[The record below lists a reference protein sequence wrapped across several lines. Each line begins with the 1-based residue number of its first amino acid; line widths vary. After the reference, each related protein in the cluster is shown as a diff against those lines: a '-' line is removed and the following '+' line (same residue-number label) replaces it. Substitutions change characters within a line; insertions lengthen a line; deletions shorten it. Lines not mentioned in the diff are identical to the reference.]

1 MARLP
6 NFLVIIRSEK
16 LSGKGQ
22 GRGCLGVRKKER
34 FVLGKRTFRS
44 QKSKHFVLR
53 IIQTDMKRTI
63 YYMILC
69 LLMSLGEIMAQ
80 GISGKV
86 MDGKEQPV
94 DGVAVILQTLD
105 SVYVDAVVTDTLGD
119 FRLNHP
125 LDQSYRLIFQHIL
138 YNMVEKEITTANVG
152 TVVLE
157 EKDYQLAEITVKG
170 ERPQVKLEGGKLT
183 YDVPQLMK
191 DKTATNAF
199 EIIKDL
205 PGLIERNDN
214 LELVGASRL
223 NIILNGQLTTMS
235 ADQLIQLLKTMPASR
250 VEKAEVMYN
259 APAKYNVKGAL
270 LNVVLS
276 KNESETPSWQGET
289 GVDYTQY
296 RHAGGDAHVNLLYTN
311 KGFSIDF
318 LLNGNKRR
326 DVMGEDMLARHT
338 LNSSMTEISQ
348 HNRALVHVNRG
359 TVRLGM
365 DYTFANEDKL
375 SLAYYLKGDKV
386 LSDRDAFTSY
396 LDLSK
401 PENKSESTSLVRD
414 DGHSAIHNIRLQY
427 DGHAGISAGADFT
440 RYHSPSVLDYQ
451 DTNTNG
457 SRTDMI
463 NNTRQDVSRWSV
475 FLNKTH
481 SFASGWGLNY
491 GVHGGYASS
500 KNYSEYLYEQGAG
513 YEMDEEALED
523 NTQKEYIADIF
534 AEVSKS
540 FGERFSATVGLKGE
554 YFKSDYASSRENMN
568 LWNEGA
574 LFPTVSL
581 SYTFS
586 PRHILQFDIS
596 SDKTYP
602 GYWQV
607 SPQVT
612 PLNSYSEVAGNPL
625 LKPYR
630 TYEGQMVYI
639 FRQKYMLVAFCEYT
653 PDYFAQLPYQSDT
666 ELKTVFRFENMD
678 YSLEAGLAVII
689 PFNVGRFWN
698 SRITLR
704 GWRMQ
709 EKNDNFHG
717 ISYNREAYL
726 GLAHMSNTFNLC
738 DKPNLKMTID
748 GQYVTPG
755 AIQGIYDLGSM
766 YEISAGL
773 KWTFLNDRASLTLKG
788 DDIFASS
795 IPRTIKINQ
804 GNQWSRM
811 RKLNDERCLKLS
823 FVWKF
828 GGYKEREHDSI
839 DTSRFGK

>member
-1 MARLP
+1 
-6 NFLVIIRSEK
+6 
-16 LSGKGQ
+16 
-22 GRGCLGVRKKER
+22 
-34 FVLGKRTFRS
+34 
-44 QKSKHFVLR
+44 
-53 IIQTDMKRTI
+53 MKRTI

-138 YNMVEKEITTANVG
+138 YNMVEKEIITANVG

-338 LNSSMTEISQ
+338 LNSGMTEISQ

-451 DTNTNG
+451 DTNTNTNG

-500 KNYSEYLYEQGAG
+500 KNYSEYLYDQGAG

-709 EKNDNFHG
+709 EKNDNCHG

>member
-1 MARLP
+1 
-6 NFLVIIRSEK
+6 
-16 LSGKGQ
+16 
-22 GRGCLGVRKKER
+22 
-34 FVLGKRTFRS
+34 
-44 QKSKHFVLR
+44 
-53 IIQTDMKRTI
+53 MKRTI

-138 YNMVEKEITTANVG
+138 YNMVEKGITTAN
-152 TVVLE
+152 
-157 EKDYQLAEITVKG
+157 G

-338 LNSSMTEISQ
+338 LNSGMTEISQ

>member
-1 MARLP
+1 
-6 NFLVIIRSEK
+6 
-16 LSGKGQ
+16 
-22 GRGCLGVRKKER
+22 
-34 FVLGKRTFRS
+34 
-44 QKSKHFVLR
+44 
-53 IIQTDMKRTI
+53 MKRTI

-86 MDGKEQPV
+86 MDGKEQPI

-138 YNMVEKEITTANVG
+138 YNTIGKKITTANVG

-183 YDVPQLMK
+183 YDITQLMK

-311 KGFSIDF
+311 KGFSLDF

-338 LNSSMTEISQ
+338 LNSGMTEISQ

-440 RYHSPSVLDYQ
+440 RYHSPSVLDYH

-554 YFKSDYASSRENMN
+554 YFKSDYTSSRENMN

-678 YSLEAGLAVII
+678 YSLETGLAVII

-828 GGYKEREHDSI
+828 GGYKEKEHDSI

>member
-1 MARLP
+1 
-6 NFLVIIRSEK
+6 
-16 LSGKGQ
+16 
-22 GRGCLGVRKKER
+22 
-34 FVLGKRTFRS
+34 
-44 QKSKHFVLR
+44 
-53 IIQTDMKRTI
+53 MKRTI

-138 YNMVEKEITTANVG
+138 YNTIGKKITTANVG

-183 YDVPQLMK
+183 YDIPQLMK

-311 KGFSIDF
+311 KGFSLDF

-338 LNSSMTEISQ
+338 LNSGMTEISQ

-451 DTNTNG
+451 DTNG

-500 KNYSEYLYEQGAG
+500 KNYSEYLYDQGAG

-523 NTQKEYIADIF
+523 NTQKEYIVDIF

-554 YFKSDYASSRENMN
+554 YFKSDYTSSRENMN

>member
-1 MARLP
+1 
-6 NFLVIIRSEK
+6 
-16 LSGKGQ
+16 
-22 GRGCLGVRKKER
+22 
-34 FVLGKRTFRS
+34 
-44 QKSKHFVLR
+44 
-53 IIQTDMKRTI
+53 MKRTI

-86 MDGKEQPV
+86 MDGKEQPI

-338 LNSSMTEISQ
+338 LNSGMTEISQ

-451 DTNTNG
+451 DTNG

-500 KNYSEYLYEQGAG
+500 KNYSEYLYDQGAG

-523 NTQKEYIADIF
+523 NTQKEYIVDIF

-554 YFKSDYASSRENMN
+554 YFKSDYTSSRENMN

-678 YSLEAGLAVII
+678 YSLETGLAVII

-828 GGYKEREHDSI
+828 GGYKEKEHDSI

>member
-1 MARLP
+1 
-6 NFLVIIRSEK
+6 
-16 LSGKGQ
+16 
-22 GRGCLGVRKKER
+22 
-34 FVLGKRTFRS
+34 
-44 QKSKHFVLR
+44 
-53 IIQTDMKRTI
+53 MKRTI

-338 LNSSMTEISQ
+338 LNSGMTEISQ

-451 DTNTNG
+451 DTNG

-500 KNYSEYLYEQGAG
+500 KNYSEYLYDQGAG

-523 NTQKEYIADIF
+523 NTQKEYIVDIF

-554 YFKSDYASSRENMN
+554 YFKSDYTSSRENMN

-678 YSLEAGLAVII
+678 YSLETGLAVII

-828 GGYKEREHDSI
+828 GGYKEKEHDSI

>member
-1 MARLP
+1 
-6 NFLVIIRSEK
+6 
-16 LSGKGQ
+16 
-22 GRGCLGVRKKER
+22 
-34 FVLGKRTFRS
+34 
-44 QKSKHFVLR
+44 
-53 IIQTDMKRTI
+53 MKRTI

-86 MDGKEQPV
+86 MDGKEQPI

-138 YNMVEKEITTANVG
+138 YNTIGKKITTANVG

-311 KGFSIDF
+311 KGFSLDF

-338 LNSSMTEISQ
+338 LNSGMTEISQ

-451 DTNTNG
+451 DTNG

-523 NTQKEYIADIF
+523 NTQKEYIVDIF

-554 YFKSDYASSRENMN
+554 YFKSDYTSSRENMN

>member
-1 MARLP
+1 
-6 NFLVIIRSEK
+6 
-16 LSGKGQ
+16 
-22 GRGCLGVRKKER
+22 
-34 FVLGKRTFRS
+34 
-44 QKSKHFVLR
+44 
-53 IIQTDMKRTI
+53 MKRTI

-338 LNSSMTEISQ
+338 LNSGMTEISQ

-451 DTNTNG
+451 DTNG

-500 KNYSEYLYEQGAG
+500 KNYSEYLYDQGAG

-523 NTQKEYIADIF
+523 NTQKEYIVDIF

-586 PRHILQFDIS
+586 PPHILQFDIS

>member
-1 MARLP
+1 
-6 NFLVIIRSEK
+6 
-16 LSGKGQ
+16 
-22 GRGCLGVRKKER
+22 
-34 FVLGKRTFRS
+34 
-44 QKSKHFVLR
+44 
-53 IIQTDMKRTI
+53 MKRTI

-338 LNSSMTEISQ
+338 LNSGMTEISQ

-427 DGHAGISAGADFT
+427 DGHAGISAGEDFT

-451 DTNTNG
+451 DTNG

-500 KNYSEYLYEQGAG
+500 KNYSEYLYDQGAG

-523 NTQKEYIADIF
+523 NTQKEYIVDIF

>member
-1 MARLP
+1 
-6 NFLVIIRSEK
+6 
-16 LSGKGQ
+16 
-22 GRGCLGVRKKER
+22 
-34 FVLGKRTFRS
+34 
-44 QKSKHFVLR
+44 
-53 IIQTDMKRTI
+53 MKRTI

-86 MDGKEQPV
+86 MDGKEQPI

-138 YNMVEKEITTANVG
+138 YNTIGKKITTANVG

-311 KGFSIDF
+311 KGFSLDF

-338 LNSSMTEISQ
+338 LNSGMTEISQ

-451 DTNTNG
+451 DTNG

-554 YFKSDYASSRENMN
+554 YFKSDYTSSRENMN

-678 YSLEAGLAVII
+678 YSLETGLAVII

>member
-1 MARLP
+1 
-6 NFLVIIRSEK
+6 
-16 LSGKGQ
+16 
-22 GRGCLGVRKKER
+22 
-34 FVLGKRTFRS
+34 
-44 QKSKHFVLR
+44 
-53 IIQTDMKRTI
+53 MKRTI

-338 LNSSMTEISQ
+338 LNSGMTEISQ

-451 DTNTNG
+451 DTNG

-500 KNYSEYLYEQGAG
+500 KNYSEYLYDQGAG

-523 NTQKEYIADIF
+523 NTQKEYIVDIF

-612 PLNSYSEVAGNPL
+612 PLNSFSEVAGNPL

>member
-1 MARLP
+1 
-6 NFLVIIRSEK
+6 
-16 LSGKGQ
+16 
-22 GRGCLGVRKKER
+22 
-34 FVLGKRTFRS
+34 
-44 QKSKHFVLR
+44 
-53 IIQTDMKRTI
+53 MKRTI

-338 LNSSMTEISQ
+338 LNSGMTEISQ

-365 DYTFANEDKL
+365 EYTFANEDKL

-451 DTNTNG
+451 DTNG

-500 KNYSEYLYEQGAG
+500 KNYSEYLYDQGAG

-523 NTQKEYIADIF
+523 NTQKEYIVDIF

>member
-1 MARLP
+1 
-6 NFLVIIRSEK
+6 
-16 LSGKGQ
+16 
-22 GRGCLGVRKKER
+22 
-34 FVLGKRTFRS
+34 
-44 QKSKHFVLR
+44 
-53 IIQTDMKRTI
+53 MKRTI

-138 YNMVEKEITTANVG
+138 YNMVEKEIITANVG

-250 VEKAEVMYN
+250 VEKVEVMYN

-311 KGFSIDF
+311 KGFSLDF

-338 LNSSMTEISQ
+338 LNSGMTEISQ

-451 DTNTNG
+451 DTNTNTNG

-828 GGYKEREHDSI
+828 GGYKERKHDSI

>member
-1 MARLP
+1 
-6 NFLVIIRSEK
+6 
-16 LSGKGQ
+16 
-22 GRGCLGVRKKER
+22 
-34 FVLGKRTFRS
+34 
-44 QKSKHFVLR
+44 
-53 IIQTDMKRTI
+53 MKRTI

-94 DGVAVILQTLD
+94 DGVAVILQSLD

-170 ERPQVKLEGGKLT
+170 ERPQVKLEGGK
-183 YDVPQLMK
+183 LMK

-338 LNSSMTEISQ
+338 LNSGMTEISQ

-513 YEMDEEALED
+513 YEMNEEALED

-639 FRQKYMLVAFCEYT
+639 FCQKYMLVAFCEYT

>member
-1 MARLP
+1 
-6 NFLVIIRSEK
+6 
-16 LSGKGQ
+16 
-22 GRGCLGVRKKER
+22 
-34 FVLGKRTFRS
+34 
-44 QKSKHFVLR
+44 
-53 IIQTDMKRTI
+53 MKRTI

-338 LNSSMTEISQ
+338 LNSGMTEISQ

-451 DTNTNG
+451 DTNG

-500 KNYSEYLYEQGAG
+500 KNYSEYLYDQGAG

-523 NTQKEYIADIF
+523 NTQKEYIVDIF

-630 TYEGQMVYI
+630 TYGGQMVYI

>member
-1 MARLP
+1 
-6 NFLVIIRSEK
+6 
-16 LSGKGQ
+16 
-22 GRGCLGVRKKER
+22 
-34 FVLGKRTFRS
+34 
-44 QKSKHFVLR
+44 
-53 IIQTDMKRTI
+53 MKRTI

-235 ADQLIQLLKTMPASR
+235 ADQLIQLLKTMPAPR

-338 LNSSMTEISQ
+338 LNSGMTEISQ

-451 DTNTNG
+451 DTNG

>member
-1 MARLP
+1 
-6 NFLVIIRSEK
+6 
-16 LSGKGQ
+16 
-22 GRGCLGVRKKER
+22 
-34 FVLGKRTFRS
+34 
-44 QKSKHFVLR
+44 
-53 IIQTDMKRTI
+53 MKRTI

-338 LNSSMTEISQ
+338 LNSGMTEISQ

-451 DTNTNG
+451 DTNG

-500 KNYSEYLYEQGAG
+500 KNYSEYLYDQGAG

-523 NTQKEYIADIF
+523 NTQKEYIVDIF

-666 ELKTVFRFENMD
+666 ELKTVFRFEDMD

>member
-1 MARLP
+1 M
-6 NFLVIIRSEK
+6 
-16 LSGKGQ
+16 
-22 GRGCLGVRKKER
+22 
-34 FVLGKRTFRS
+34 
-44 QKSKHFVLR
+44 
-53 IIQTDMKRTI
+53 
-63 YYMILC
+63 
-69 LLMSLGEIMAQ
+69 
-80 GISGKV
+80 
-86 MDGKEQPV
+86 
-94 DGVAVILQTLD
+94 
-105 SVYVDAVVTDTLGD
+105 
-119 FRLNHP
+119 
-125 LDQSYRLIFQHIL
+125 
-138 YNMVEKEITTANVG
+138 
-152 TVVLE
+152 LE

-183 YDVPQLMK
+183 YDIPQLMK

-311 KGFSIDF
+311 KGFSLDF

-326 DVMGEDMLARHT
+326 DVMGEDVLARHT
-338 LNSSMTEISQ
+338 LNSGMTEISQ

-440 RYHSPSVLDYQ
+440 RYHSPSVLDYH

-513 YEMDEEALED
+513 YEMDED

-554 YFKSDYASSRENMN
+554 YFKSDYTSSRENMN

-678 YSLEAGLAVII
+678 YSLETGLAVII

>member
-1 MARLP
+1 
-6 NFLVIIRSEK
+6 
-16 LSGKGQ
+16 
-22 GRGCLGVRKKER
+22 
-34 FVLGKRTFRS
+34 
-44 QKSKHFVLR
+44 
-53 IIQTDMKRTI
+53 MKRTI

-338 LNSSMTEISQ
+338 LNSGMTEISQ

-451 DTNTNG
+451 DTNG

-500 KNYSEYLYEQGAG
+500 KNYSEYLYDQGAG

-523 NTQKEYIADIF
+523 NTQKEYIVDIF

-625 LKPYR
+625 LKTYR

>member
-1 MARLP
+1 
-6 NFLVIIRSEK
+6 
-16 LSGKGQ
+16 
-22 GRGCLGVRKKER
+22 
-34 FVLGKRTFRS
+34 
-44 QKSKHFVLR
+44 
-53 IIQTDMKRTI
+53 MKRTI

-296 RHAGGDAHVNLLYTN
+296 RHAGGAAHVNLLYTN

-338 LNSSMTEISQ
+338 LNSGMTEISQ

-451 DTNTNG
+451 DTNG

-500 KNYSEYLYEQGAG
+500 KNYSEYLYDQGAG

-523 NTQKEYIADIF
+523 NTQKEYIVDIF

>member
-1 MARLP
+1 
-6 NFLVIIRSEK
+6 
-16 LSGKGQ
+16 
-22 GRGCLGVRKKER
+22 
-34 FVLGKRTFRS
+34 
-44 QKSKHFVLR
+44 
-53 IIQTDMKRTI
+53 MKRTI

-191 DKTATNAF
+191 DKTAT
-199 EIIKDL
+199 
-205 PGLIERNDN
+205 
-214 LELVGASRL
+214 SRL

-338 LNSSMTEISQ
+338 LNSGMTEISQ

-828 GGYKEREHDSI
+828 GGYKEKEHDSI

>member
-1 MARLP
+1 
-6 NFLVIIRSEK
+6 
-16 LSGKGQ
+16 
-22 GRGCLGVRKKER
+22 
-34 FVLGKRTFRS
+34 
-44 QKSKHFVLR
+44 
-53 IIQTDMKRTI
+53 MKRTI

-138 YNMVEKEITTANVG
+138 YNMVEEEITTANVG

-338 LNSSMTEISQ
+338 LNSGMTEISQ

-451 DTNTNG
+451 DTNG

-500 KNYSEYLYEQGAG
+500 KNYSEYLYDQGAG

-523 NTQKEYIADIF
+523 NTQKEYIVDIF

>member
-1 MARLP
+1 
-6 NFLVIIRSEK
+6 
-16 LSGKGQ
+16 
-22 GRGCLGVRKKER
+22 
-34 FVLGKRTFRS
+34 
-44 QKSKHFVLR
+44 
-53 IIQTDMKRTI
+53 MKRTI

-338 LNSSMTEISQ
+338 LNSGMTEISQ

-451 DTNTNG
+451 DTNG

-500 KNYSEYLYEQGAG
+500 KNYSEYLYDQGAG

-630 TYEGQMVYI
+630 TYEGQIVYI

>member
-1 MARLP
+1 
-6 NFLVIIRSEK
+6 
-16 LSGKGQ
+16 
-22 GRGCLGVRKKER
+22 
-34 FVLGKRTFRS
+34 
-44 QKSKHFVLR
+44 
-53 IIQTDMKRTI
+53 MKRTI

-86 MDGKEQPV
+86 MDGKEQPI

-138 YNMVEKEITTANVG
+138 YNTIGKKITTANVG

-338 LNSSMTEISQ
+338 LNSGMTEISQ

-451 DTNTNG
+451 DTNG

-500 KNYSEYLYEQGAG
+500 KNYSEYLYDQGAG

>member
-1 MARLP
+1 
-6 NFLVIIRSEK
+6 
-16 LSGKGQ
+16 
-22 GRGCLGVRKKER
+22 
-34 FVLGKRTFRS
+34 
-44 QKSKHFVLR
+44 
-53 IIQTDMKRTI
+53 MKRTI

-138 YNMVEKEITTANVG
+138 YNMVEKEIITANVG

-338 LNSSMTEISQ
+338 LNSGMTEISQ

-451 DTNTNG
+451 DTNTNTNG

-500 KNYSEYLYEQGAG
+500 KNYSEYLYDQGAG

-596 SDKTYP
+596 SDKIYP

>member
-1 MARLP
+1 
-6 NFLVIIRSEK
+6 
-16 LSGKGQ
+16 
-22 GRGCLGVRKKER
+22 
-34 FVLGKRTFRS
+34 
-44 QKSKHFVLR
+44 
-53 IIQTDMKRTI
+53 MKRTI

-338 LNSSMTEISQ
+338 LNSGMTEISQ

-451 DTNTNG
+451 DTNG

-500 KNYSEYLYEQGAG
+500 KNYSEYLYDQGAG

-523 NTQKEYIADIF
+523 NTQKEYIVDIF

-666 ELKTVFRFENMD
+666 ELKTDFRFENMD

>member
-1 MARLP
+1 
-6 NFLVIIRSEK
+6 
-16 LSGKGQ
+16 
-22 GRGCLGVRKKER
+22 
-34 FVLGKRTFRS
+34 
-44 QKSKHFVLR
+44 
-53 IIQTDMKRTI
+53 MKRTI

-138 YNMVEKEITTANVG
+138 YNTIGKKITTANVG

-311 KGFSIDF
+311 KGFSLDF

-338 LNSSMTEISQ
+338 LNSGMTEISQ

-451 DTNTNG
+451 DTNG

-523 NTQKEYIADIF
+523 NTQKEYIVDIF

-678 YSLEAGLAVII
+678 YSLETGLAVII

-828 GGYKEREHDSI
+828 GGYKEKEHDSI

>member
-1 MARLP
+1 
-6 NFLVIIRSEK
+6 
-16 LSGKGQ
+16 
-22 GRGCLGVRKKER
+22 
-34 FVLGKRTFRS
+34 
-44 QKSKHFVLR
+44 
-53 IIQTDMKRTI
+53 MKRTI

-338 LNSSMTEISQ
+338 LNSGMTEISQ

-451 DTNTNG
+451 DTNG

-500 KNYSEYLYEQGAG
+500 KNYSEYLYDQGAG
-513 YEMDEEALED
+513 YEMDEDALED
-523 NTQKEYIADIF
+523 NTQKEYIVDIF

-554 YFKSDYASSRENMN
+554 YFKSDYTSSRENMN

>member
-1 MARLP
+1 M
-6 NFLVIIRSEK
+6 
-16 LSGKGQ
+16 
-22 GRGCLGVRKKER
+22 
-34 FVLGKRTFRS
+34 
-44 QKSKHFVLR
+44 
-53 IIQTDMKRTI
+53 
-63 YYMILC
+63 
-69 LLMSLGEIMAQ
+69 
-80 GISGKV
+80 
-86 MDGKEQPV
+86 
-94 DGVAVILQTLD
+94 
-105 SVYVDAVVTDTLGD
+105 
-119 FRLNHP
+119 
-125 LDQSYRLIFQHIL
+125 
-138 YNMVEKEITTANVG
+138 
-152 TVVLE
+152 
-157 EKDYQLAEITVKG
+157 AEITVKG

-338 LNSSMTEISQ
+338 LNSGMTEISQ

-451 DTNTNG
+451 DTNG

-500 KNYSEYLYEQGAG
+500 KNYSEYLYDQGAG

-523 NTQKEYIADIF
+523 NTQKEYIVDIF

-568 LWNEGA
+568 LWNEEA

>member
-1 MARLP
+1 
-6 NFLVIIRSEK
+6 
-16 LSGKGQ
+16 
-22 GRGCLGVRKKER
+22 
-34 FVLGKRTFRS
+34 
-44 QKSKHFVLR
+44 
-53 IIQTDMKRTI
+53 MKRTI

-183 YDVPQLMK
+183 YDIPQLMK

-270 LNVVLS
+270 LNVVLR

-338 LNSSMTEISQ
+338 LNSGMTEISQ

-451 DTNTNG
+451 DTNG

-523 NTQKEYIADIF
+523 NTQKEYIVDIF

-678 YSLEAGLAVII
+678 YSLETGLAVII

>member
-1 MARLP
+1 
-6 NFLVIIRSEK
+6 
-16 LSGKGQ
+16 
-22 GRGCLGVRKKER
+22 
-34 FVLGKRTFRS
+34 
-44 QKSKHFVLR
+44 
-53 IIQTDMKRTI
+53 MKRTI

-338 LNSSMTEISQ
+338 LNSGMTEISQ

-451 DTNTNG
+451 DTNG

-500 KNYSEYLYEQGAG
+500 KNYSEYLYDQGAG

-523 NTQKEYIADIF
+523 NTQKEYIVDIF

-625 LKPYR
+625 LKPYC

>member
-1 MARLP
+1 
-6 NFLVIIRSEK
+6 
-16 LSGKGQ
+16 
-22 GRGCLGVRKKER
+22 
-34 FVLGKRTFRS
+34 
-44 QKSKHFVLR
+44 
-53 IIQTDMKRTI
+53 MKRTI

-338 LNSSMTEISQ
+338 LNSGMTEISQ

-451 DTNTNG
+451 DTNG

-500 KNYSEYLYEQGAG
+500 KNYSEYLYDQGAG

-523 NTQKEYIADIF
+523 NTQKEYIVDIF

-678 YSLEAGLAVII
+678 YSLEAGLAVIL

>member
-1 MARLP
+1 
-6 NFLVIIRSEK
+6 
-16 LSGKGQ
+16 
-22 GRGCLGVRKKER
+22 
-34 FVLGKRTFRS
+34 
-44 QKSKHFVLR
+44 
-53 IIQTDMKRTI
+53 MKRTI

-138 YNMVEKEITTANVG
+138 YNTIGKKITTANVG

-311 KGFSIDF
+311 KGFSLDF

-338 LNSSMTEISQ
+338 LNSGMTEISQ

-451 DTNTNG
+451 DTNTNTNG

-500 KNYSEYLYEQGAG
+500 KNYSEYLYDQGAG

>member
-1 MARLP
+1 
-6 NFLVIIRSEK
+6 
-16 LSGKGQ
+16 
-22 GRGCLGVRKKER
+22 
-34 FVLGKRTFRS
+34 
-44 QKSKHFVLR
+44 
-53 IIQTDMKRTI
+53 MKRTI

-170 ERPQVKLEGGKLT
+170 ERSQVKLEGGKLT

-250 VEKAEVMYN
+250 VEKVEVMYN

-296 RHAGGDAHVNLLYTN
+296 RHAGGDAQVNLLYTN
-311 KGFSIDF
+311 KGFSLDF

-338 LNSSMTEISQ
+338 LNSGMTEISQ

-451 DTNTNG
+451 DTNG

-500 KNYSEYLYEQGAG
+500 KNYSEYLYDQGAG

>member
-1 MARLP
+1 
-6 NFLVIIRSEK
+6 
-16 LSGKGQ
+16 
-22 GRGCLGVRKKER
+22 
-34 FVLGKRTFRS
+34 
-44 QKSKHFVLR
+44 
-53 IIQTDMKRTI
+53 MKRTI

-338 LNSSMTEISQ
+338 LNSGMTEISQ

-451 DTNTNG
+451 DTNTNTNG

>member
-1 MARLP
+1 
-6 NFLVIIRSEK
+6 
-16 LSGKGQ
+16 
-22 GRGCLGVRKKER
+22 
-34 FVLGKRTFRS
+34 
-44 QKSKHFVLR
+44 
-53 IIQTDMKRTI
+53 MKRTI

-338 LNSSMTEISQ
+338 LNSGMTEISQ

-451 DTNTNG
+451 DTNG

-500 KNYSEYLYEQGAG
+500 KNYSEYLYDQGAG

-523 NTQKEYIADIF
+523 NTQKEYIVDIF

-653 PDYFAQLPYQSDT
+653 PDYFAQLPYQSDK